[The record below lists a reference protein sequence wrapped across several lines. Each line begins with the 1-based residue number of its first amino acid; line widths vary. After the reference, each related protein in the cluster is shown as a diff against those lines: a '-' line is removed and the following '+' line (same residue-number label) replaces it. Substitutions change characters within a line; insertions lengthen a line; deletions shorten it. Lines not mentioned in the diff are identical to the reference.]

1 MPRNRCP
8 DPRVTGHNRYSV
20 QAGPHD
26 TALIAGRYWC
36 DLEKNNLPTFE
47 FTIARIDK
55 NHERKRSEID
65 ANGPKNVLGGLD
77 VVAEA
82 EGLSSTV

>member
-1 MPRNRCP
+1 MPRPTFHWTQPVLC
-8 DPRVTGHNRYSV
+8 TGWSPRYSLDSWTLLV
-20 QAGPHD
+20 RSRK
-26 TALIAGRYWC
+26 T
-36 DLEKNNLPTFE
+36 NLPTFE

-55 NHERKRSEID
+55 TRERKRSEID